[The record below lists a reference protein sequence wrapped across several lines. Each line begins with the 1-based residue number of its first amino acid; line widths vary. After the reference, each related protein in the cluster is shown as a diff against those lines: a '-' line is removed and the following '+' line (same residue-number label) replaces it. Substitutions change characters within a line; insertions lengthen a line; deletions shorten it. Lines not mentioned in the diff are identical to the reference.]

1 MLKIRFLGHAGFHFD
16 DGKTKLVIDPYLI
29 GNPLATEKP
38 EDIEAD
44 YVLLTHAHGDHAADG
59 LAIALRRGAT
69 VISTAE
75 LAAWCGFQGASAH
88 AMHIGGAR
96 EFPFGRVKLTIAH
109 HGSSV
114 TGKDG
119 SVVSLGNPCGML
131 IAIGGKTIYHSGDTG
146 LFYDMKLIGDLNAID
161 VALLPIGGN
170 YTMDAADALHAVGF
184 LNPKLVIPMHY
195 DTFDVVKADP
205 RAFAEEVKKRGKAAK
220 VMSVGET
227 FEIQ

>member
-1 MLKIRFLGHAGFHFD
+1 MVKIRFLGHAGFHID
-16 DGKTKLVIDPYLI
+16 DGRTKLVIDPYLT

-44 YVLLTHAHGDHAADG
+44 FVLLTHAHGDHAADG
-59 LAIALRRGAT
+59 IAIALRTRAT

-75 LAAWCGFQGASAH
+75 LAGWARQQGAIAH
-88 AMHIGGAR
+88 SMHIGGAH

-119 SVVSLGNPCGML
+119 EIVSLGAPCGML
-131 IAIGGKTIYHSGDTG
+131 VTIGGRMIYHSGDTG
-146 LFYDMKLIGDLNAID
+146 LFYDMKLLGDLNAID
-161 VALLPIGGN
+161 IAMLPIGGN
-170 YTMDAADALHAVGF
+170 YTMDAVDALHAVEF

-195 DTFDVVKADP
+195 NTFEVVMADP
-205 RAFAEEVKKRGKAAK
+205 RVFAVEARKLGMDVK
-220 VMSVGET
+220 VMAVGET
-227 FEIQ
+227 LEFE